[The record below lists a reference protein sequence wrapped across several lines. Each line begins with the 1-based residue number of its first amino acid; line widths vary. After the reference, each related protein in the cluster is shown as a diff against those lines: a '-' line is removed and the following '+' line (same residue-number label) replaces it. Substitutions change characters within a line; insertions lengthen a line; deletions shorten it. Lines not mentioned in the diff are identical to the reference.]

1 MEAGVAWTPGSRRW
15 DWGLCGGGR
24 RRRRRP
30 AGGPT
35 DEIYASDGVEVGPQ
49 HGVRLRPALP
59 HGGADLP
66 DVVGDGGAGGELQGG
81 EDDEVAA
88 ARLRCE
94 VGHWVVYRG
103 ADDVAVAGDVV
114 GVGDDAAVRVLV
126 GEECSGAQHDR
137 SGGVDPPRHPTRPGR
152 RRGDEGDGEGG
163 VGGRVGEVEGGAK
176 GRELQ
181 AGSKHPVIGEPGG
194 AASHAWCNG

>member
-1 MEAGVAWTPGSRRW
+1 MEAGVAWTPGSRRR
-15 DWGLCGGGR
+15 DRGLCGGGR

-35 DEIYASDGVEVGPQ
+35 DEIYIADGVEVGPL
-49 HGVRLRPALP
+49 HGMSRRRPALP

-66 DVVGDGGAGGELQGG
+66 DVVGGAGAGGELQGG

-88 ARLRCE
+88 ALLRGE
-94 VGHWVVYRG
+94 VGNWVVYG
-103 ADDVAVAGDVV
+103 GGDDVEAGDVV
-114 GVGDDAAVRVLV
+114 GVGDDAAVRVPV
-126 GEECSGAQHDR
+126 GEECSGAQHGR
-137 SGGVDPPRHPTRPGR
+137 SGGVDPPRHPTRRGR

-163 VGGRVGEVEGGAK
+163 VGGRVGEVEEGAK
-176 GRELQ
+176 GWELQ
-181 AGSKHPVIGEPGG
+181 AGSKHPVVGEPGG